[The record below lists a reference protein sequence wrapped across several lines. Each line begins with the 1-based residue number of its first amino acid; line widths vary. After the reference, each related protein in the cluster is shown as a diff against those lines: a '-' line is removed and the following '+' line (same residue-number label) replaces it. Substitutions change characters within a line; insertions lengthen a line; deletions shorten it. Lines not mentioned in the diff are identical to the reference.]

1 MKHLVLL
8 GIPIALAACAKAP
21 DLPSAEEFAPAAN
34 PHSQIRHVHGQN
46 VLSDY
51 TARPVK
57 GPEDW
62 RNLNDQQ
69 SPAKQEDS

>member
-1 MKHLVLL
+1 MRVLFLL

-21 DLPSAEEFAPAAN
+21 DLMPTAALAPAAN
-34 PHSQIRHVHGQN
+34 VQSQMKHVYGQS

-57 GPEDW
+57 GPDDW
-62 RNLNDQQ
+62 RKLNDQQ
-69 SPAKQEDS
+69 SPEQGDS